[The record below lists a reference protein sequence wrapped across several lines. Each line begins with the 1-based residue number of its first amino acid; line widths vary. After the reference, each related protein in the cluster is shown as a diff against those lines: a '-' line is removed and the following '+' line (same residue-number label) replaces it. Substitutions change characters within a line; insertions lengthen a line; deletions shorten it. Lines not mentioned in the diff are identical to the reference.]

1 MFENP
6 FPTVFLLKGNKRD
19 WRSQGRCP
27 RTVVVQWH
35 SLLKSFQMQKEKVK
49 GTYMKVIYS
58 TFKHSTS
65 FSRMLSLPRRAQ
77 PGPWTKA
84 KQREGMLFKLL
95 HASPDTH
102 HLATI
107 LNEYLHSPFTDG
119 ELEVQS
125 SNRICW
131 GSGRYGIW
139 IQVSLTPPSH
149 CLTRGSWA
157 TTLDGGVRSA
167 LPLRRKRWPAKNTS
181 PEHLGGN
188 SIPWASSLKTSWWQI
203 QEWGSQ

>member
-1 MFENP
+1 
-6 FPTVFLLKGNKRD
+6 
-19 WRSQGRCP
+19 
-27 RTVVVQWH
+27 
-35 SLLKSFQMQKEKVK
+35 MQKEKVK

-58 TFKHSTS
+58 TFQHSTS
-65 FSRMLSLPRRAQ
+65 FSRMLLSLPRRAQ

-95 HASPDTH
+95 HAPPDTH

-107 LNEYLHSPFTDG
+107 LNKYLHSPFTAG

-139 IQVSLTPPSH
+139 IQVALTPPRQVTVSQGAAGPPH
-149 CLTRGSWA
+149 WMVGLGQRFLLRGSA
-157 TTLDGGVRSA
+157 DQPRTR
-167 LPLRRKRWPAKNTS
+167 PQNTWEQT
-181 PEHLGGN
+181 PF
-188 SIPWASSLKTSWWQI
+188 PWASSLKTSWW
-203 QEWGSQ
+203 